1 MLILKVV
8 LALVLFTWFAI
19 ATGGAMALPPLEYK
33 WQAWSI
39 VACGPI
45 VVVVGLWE
53 ICAKVFGKRVGK

>member
-8 LALVLFTWFAI
+8 LALILFTWFVI
-19 ATGGAMALPPLEYK
+19 VTVGALGMPPLEHK
-33 WQAWSI
+33 MLAWSI

-53 ICAKVFGKRVGK
+53 VCARVFGRRVSK